1 MPPRMLIPL
10 IVACGLFMENLDS
23 TVLSTSLPAIAA
35 DLHVDPI
42 SLKLALTSYLLS
54 LAVFMPIS
62 GWVADKYGARTVF
75 MAAIAVF
82 TCGSA
87 LCSLAHSLPE
97 LVLYRIVQGLGG
109 AMMVPVGRLVI
120 LRSVAKSEMIAALAW
135 LTIPAL
141 IGPVIGPPLG
151 GFITTY
157 LHWRWIFYIN
167 LPIGALGLVLT
178 WKFITN
184 VMEAHAPPLDRTGF
198 ALSGLGLSAF
208 VFGLAILGES
218 GGSLS
223 EGFALAAAGLRL
235 CGAYVW
241 HARRTENPVIDLKLL
256 AIPTFR
262 AGVLGASFFRIGVGA
277 IPFLL
282 PLMLQLSFGL
292 TPFQSGM
299 LTFAAAAGALVMK
312 ASAAPIIRTFGF
324 RRVLIVNAL
333 ISAVFMGVNG
343 FFTAATPHVL
353 IFAVLLAGGFFRSLE
368 FTAVN
373 ALAYA
378 DIQQAQM
385 SRATSFA
392 SVMQQVSLSLGVAIA
407 RADPAGGAR
416 ACAARRIFRAE
427 ISPLRSGLSRAS
439 ARSRLFRSCAC
450 RKEPGTNWPAGWR
463 APCRRMPW
471 RPTRGR
477 KQPHLNKPHNRGL
490 SRPREQMRGGAP
502 SNIPGALFSCAGPI
516 AAVQD
521 FRTIF
526 HFGFAN
532 GRECSAVTFTPL
544 GVV

>member
-1 MPPRMLIPL
+1 MPIRMLIPL

-23 TVLSTSLPAIAA
+23 TVLSTSLPAIAG
-35 DLHVDPI
+35 DLHVSPI

-54 LAVFMPIS
+54 LAVFVPIS

-75 MAAIAVF
+75 MGAIAVF
-82 TCGSA
+82 TGGSA
-87 LCSLAHSLPE
+87 LCSLAQNLPE

-141 IGPVIGPPLG
+141 LGPVIGPPLG

-167 LPIGALGLVLT
+167 LPIGVLGLVLT
-178 WKFITN
+178 WNFITN
-184 VMEAHAPPLDRTGF
+184 VKEDHAPPLDKTGF

-208 VFGLAILGES
+208 VFGLAILGET
-218 GGSLS
+218 GGSLFA
-223 EGFALAAAGLRL
+223 GFALAAAGLGL
-235 CGAYVW
+235 CAAYVW
-241 HARRTENPVIDLKLL
+241 HAKRTENPVIDLNLL
-256 AIPTFR
+256 KIQTFR

-299 LTFAAAAGALVMK
+299 LTFAAAAGSLLMK
-312 ASAAPIIRTFGF
+312 ATAAPVIRAFGF
-324 RRVLIVNAL
+324 RSVLIVNAL
-333 ISAVFMGVNG
+333 VSAVFMGANG
-343 FFTAATPHVL
+343 LFTAATPHAL

-378 DIQQAQM
+378 DIEQAQM

-392 SVMQQVSLSLGVAIA
+392 SVTQQVSLSLGVAIGGLILQA
-407 RADPAGGAR
+407 AQGLRGETHISRGDFAIAFWIVAFIGALSVISFLRLPQGAGRELAGLPPRTAANPD
-416 ACAARRIFRAE
+416 ACAANPRAE
-427 ISPLRSGLSRAS
+427 A
-439 ARSRLFRSCAC
+439 
-450 RKEPGTNWPAGWR
+450 T
-463 APCRRMPW
+463 AP
-471 RPTRGR
+471 
-477 KQPHLNKPHNRGL
+477 Q
-490 SRPREQMRGGAP
+490 
-502 SNIPGALFSCAGPI
+502 
-516 AAVQD
+516 
-521 FRTIF
+521 
-526 HFGFAN
+526 
-532 GRECSAVTFTPL
+532 
-544 GVV
+544 

>member
-1 MPPRMLIPL
+1 MPIRMLIPL

-35 DLHVDPI
+35 DLHVPPI

-54 LAVFMPIS
+54 LAVFIPIS

-82 TCGSA
+82 TGGSV

-167 LPIGALGLVLT
+167 LPIGALGLILT
-178 WKFITN
+178 WNFITN
-184 VMEAHAPPLDRTGF
+184 VMETDAPPLDKTGF

-208 VFGLAILGES
+208 VFGLAILGEA
-218 GGSLS
+218 GGTIK
-223 EGFALAAAGLRL
+223 EGFVLVAAGLAL
-235 CGAYVW
+235 CTAYVW

-256 AIPTFR
+256 KIPTFR

-277 IPFLL
+277 MPFLL

-299 LTFAAAAGALVMK
+299 LTFASAGGALLMK
-312 ASAAPIIRTFGF
+312 ATAAPVIRTFGF

-333 ISAVFMGVNG
+333 ISTLFMGVNG
-343 FFTAATPHVL
+343 FFTAVTPHAI

-378 DIQQAQM
+378 DIHQAQM

-392 SVMQQVSLSLGVAIA
+392 SVSQQVSLSLGVAIGALILQAAQGLRGETHISRGDFAIGFWIVAAIGALSVISFLRLPKGAGNELAGGRAGAVAPDALAANA
-407 RADPAGGAR
+407 RAE
-416 ACAARRIFRAE
+416 AA
-427 ISPLRSGLSRAS
+427 
-439 ARSRLFRSCAC
+439 
-450 RKEPGTNWPAGWR
+450 
-463 APCRRMPW
+463 
-471 RPTRGR
+471 
-477 KQPHLNKPHNRGL
+477 
-490 SRPREQMRGGAP
+490 
-502 SNIPGALFSCAGPI
+502 
-516 AAVQD
+516 
-521 FRTIF
+521 
-526 HFGFAN
+526 
-532 GRECSAVTFTPL
+532 TPQ
-544 GVV
+544 

>member
-1 MPPRMLIPL
+1 MPTRMLIPL
-10 IVACGLFMENLDS
+10 IVACGLFMENLNS

-35 DLHVDPI
+35 DLHVAPI

-54 LAVFMPIS
+54 LAVFVPIS

-82 TCGSA
+82 TGGSA
-87 LCSLAHSLPE
+87 LCGLAHSLPQ
-97 LVLYRIVQGLGG
+97 LVCYRIVQGLGG

-120 LRSVAKSEMIAALAW
+120 LRSVAKAGLIAALAW

-167 LPIGALGLVLT
+167 VPIGALGLVLT
-178 WKFITN
+178 WNFIAN
-184 VMEAHAPPLDRTGF
+184 AVEADTPPLDWTGF

-208 VFGLAILGES
+208 VFGLAILGET
-218 GGSLS
+218 GGSLT
-223 EGFALAAAGLRL
+223 EGFVLAAAGLGV
-235 CGAYVW
+235 CAAYVW
-241 HARRTENPVIDLKLL
+241 HAKRTENPVIDLKLL
-256 AIPTFR
+256 KIQTFR

-312 ASAAPIIRTFGF
+312 ASAAPIIRIFGF

-333 ISAVFMGVNG
+333 ISAVFMAVNG
-343 FFTAATPHVL
+343 FFTAATPHAV

-392 SVMQQVSLSLGVAIA
+392 SVTQQVSLSLGVAIGGLILQAAQGLRGETLISRGDFAIAFWIVAAIGALSVLSFLRLPQGAGRELADLPA
-407 RADPAGGAR
+407 RTAAAPE
-416 ACAARRIFRAE
+416 ACAANPRAE
-427 ISPLRSGLSRAS
+427 AS
-439 ARSRLFRSCAC
+439 A
-450 RKEPGTNWPAGWR
+450 P
-463 APCRRMPW
+463 
-471 RPTRGR
+471 
-477 KQPHLNKPHNRGL
+477 Q
-490 SRPREQMRGGAP
+490 
-502 SNIPGALFSCAGPI
+502 
-516 AAVQD
+516 
-521 FRTIF
+521 
-526 HFGFAN
+526 
-532 GRECSAVTFTPL
+532 
-544 GVV
+544 